1 MRTKALLCAAAT
13 LAVCA
18 ATSMAQNVYSLNT
31 VGYVTAVP
39 GNGNFIAICN
49 PVTNTS
55 VANTLDNL
63 VRSNTPINAQVLK
76 WNYGAVHFDIYQRVS
91 FGNGWS
97 PTTGAAASLNPG
109 EGVFLKSPSATN
121 ITFVGD
127 VLDAKYYGLQTNS
140 LRSGFELVGSKQP
153 LTDSITNI
161 GLLIPFSSSP
171 QNQLLKWNVGAQ
183 HYDIFSRVSFG
194 SGWSPSVPTNNVGE
208 GFFTKLA
215 APYTW
220 VQNFTVQ

>member
-31 VGYVTAVP
+31 VGYVTALP
-39 GNGNFIAICN
+39 GNNNFIAICN

-55 VANTLDNL
+55 LANTLGNL
-63 VRSNTPINAQVLK
+63 VQSNLAVNAKVLK
-76 WNYGAVHFDIYQRVS
+76 WNYGLVKFDIYTRVA

-109 EGVFLKSPSATN
+109 EGVFIQNPTATN

-127 VLDAKYYGLQTNS
+127 VLDAKYYGIQTNS
-140 LRSGFELVGSKQP
+140 LRSGFELTASKQP
-153 LTDSITNI
+153 LTDSITNL
-161 GLLIPFSSSP
+161 GLNIPLSASP
-171 QNQLLKWNVGAQ
+171 QNKILKWNVGLQ
-183 HYDIFSRVSFG
+183 KYDIFTRVGFG

-208 GFFTKLA
+208 GFFTQLA
-215 APYTW
+215 APYSW